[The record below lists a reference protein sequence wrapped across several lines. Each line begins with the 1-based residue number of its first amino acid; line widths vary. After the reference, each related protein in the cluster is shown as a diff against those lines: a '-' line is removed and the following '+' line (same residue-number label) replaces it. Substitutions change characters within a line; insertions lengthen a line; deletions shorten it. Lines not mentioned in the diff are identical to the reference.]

1 MNKVIF
7 QIGLLA
13 FCVASVLF
21 GIQPM
26 SLLEVVARAFLVF
39 VIVVCAIAFVLVIAA
54 SFARKEAPQGARP
67 PHAEQHSSRGPAE
80 AAAK

>member
-7 QIGLLA
+7 QLGLLA

-21 GIQPM
+21 GIQDM

-39 VIVVCAIAFVLVIAA
+39 VIVVCAIAAVLMIAS
-54 SFARKEAPQGARP
+54 SFTRPSEPGQENQAQTGKVGHRSQAEAP
-67 PHAEQHSSRGPAE
+67 
-80 AAAK
+80 AK

>member
-7 QIGLLA
+7 QLGLLA

-21 GIQPM
+21 GIQDM
-26 SLLEVVARAFLVF
+26 SLLEVIARAFLVF
-39 VIVVCAIAFVLVIAA
+39 VIVVCAIAAILMVAS
-54 SFARKEAPQGARP
+54 SFARKPEPEV
-67 PHAEQHSSRGPAE
+67 EQPAHDVKAGTRGPAE